1 MPSIGVIATWEL
13 ATRLV
18 HDTIAVMPTAKGSFE
33 VKLAPLDAYNSD
45 PTAKVGRMSLDKV
58 YRGDIEGTSKGEM
71 LSTMGEVQ
79 GSAAAVAVER
89 VTGSL
94 SGKSGSFA
102 LYHVGVME
110 SGVPKYWRVN
120 IAPDSGTGGLA
131 GIKGELKIII
141 EGKVHSYEL
150 EYELP

>member
-1 MPSIGVIATWEL
+1 MPI
-13 ATRLV
+13 
-18 HDTIAVMPTAKGSFE
+18 AKGPFE
-33 VKLAPLDAYNSD
+33 VKLAPLEAYNSD
-45 PTAKVGRMSLDKV
+45 PAARVGRMSVDKI

-71 LSTMGEVQ
+71 LSVMGEVQ

-89 VTGSL
+89 VTASL
-94 SGKSGSFA
+94 AGKSGSFA

-110 SGVPKYWRVN
+110 AGVPKYWRVN
-120 IAPDSGTGGLA
+120 IAPDSGTGGLV

-141 EGKVHSYEL
+141 EGKAHSYEL